1 MIDNTMTEPSSNPCQ
16 LADDL
21 PPPEPHLKLMWRD
34 GQYRVSRAN
43 VDWMDCYTADQ
54 IRAYG
59 DARAAAERERC
70 VFDAEQAYIDGRG
83 AKGVIDAIR
92 KAE

>member
-54 IRAYG
+54 MRAYG
-59 DARAAAERERC
+59 DARAAAATERAAQICDEHASIEGIAQRC
-70 VFDAEQAYIDGRG
+70 AA
-83 AKGVIDAIR
+83 AIR
-92 KAE
+92 AGS